1 MFACKLL
8 KNEYGTANR
17 FPHVLA
23 MSIFFLCL
31 SGLVVGEVAWGQTA
45 PATKPGTYRV
55 VSYNSRHGMGMD
67 NKVNL
72 QRTGDVLQRL
82 TPDIVALQEVD
93 RKATRSGNID
103 QAEALG
109 KHLGMHSTFGSFMD
123 FQGGQYGMAILSRF
137 PILRT
142 KEIQLPQ
149 GNEPRIALAAEI
161 QLPDGTHMLVVNVHF
176 DWVRDDGFRWAQAEA
191 VKRFLDTWPTPYI
204 LLGDFNDVPASR
216 TVRMLAEGLKEAA
229 KPANDSFTF
238 SSTKPEREIDYI
250 YVGPAAK
257 WEIGAVEV
265 VREPVASDH
274 RPVVAE
280 MTLK

>member
-1 MFACKLL
+1 MSASKWL
-8 KNEYGTANR
+8 KNEFGDVSR
-17 FPHVLA
+17 FTSVVA
-23 MSIFFLCL
+23 VTVFFLCL
-31 SGLVVGEVAWGQTA
+31 SGMFLGDVAWGQTA
-45 PATKPGTYRV
+45 PATKAGTYRV
-55 VSYNSRHGMGMD
+55 VSYNIRHGMGMD

-72 QRTGDVLQRL
+72 QRTGDVLHRL

-93 RKATRSGNID
+93 RKATRSGSTD
-103 QAEALG
+103 QADVLG

-161 QLPDGTHMLVVNVHF
+161 QLPDGTQMLVVNVHF

-204 LLGDFNDVPASR
+204 LLGDFNDIPASR
-216 TVRMLAEGLKEAA
+216 TVRMLSEGLKEAA

-250 YVGPAAK
+250 FVGPAAK
-257 WEIGAVEV
+257 WEIGSVEV
-265 VREPVASDH
+265 VREAVASDH
-274 RPVVAE
+274 RPVLAE